1 MILQVTVGNYEMG
14 GGEALG
20 SDSDGAASENQNE
33 VQKSN
38 GNATFEVRPGLA
50 VESSIFDQL
59 LSARKL
65 ELLNDPVSMIR
76 CSTLRVPSKIG
87 LMAKQRRKNSC
98 FSCSSCRK
106 YRPC

>member
-1 MILQVTVGNYEMG
+1 MIFFKVTVGNFEMG
-14 GGEALG
+14 GVEALG

-50 VESSIFDQL
+50 VEASIFDQL

-76 CSTLRVPSKIG
+76 CATLRVPSK
-87 LMAKQRRKNSC
+87 
-98 FSCSSCRK
+98 
-106 YRPC
+106 

>member
-1 MILQVTVGNYEMG
+1 MV

-38 GNATFEVRPGLA
+38 GNATFEVLPGLA
-50 VESSIFDQL
+50 VEASIFDEL

-65 ELLNDPVSMIR
+65 ELLNDPVSIIR
-76 CSTLRVPSKIG
+76 CVH
-87 LMAKQRRKNSC
+87 M
-98 FSCSSCRK
+98 
-106 YRPC
+106 